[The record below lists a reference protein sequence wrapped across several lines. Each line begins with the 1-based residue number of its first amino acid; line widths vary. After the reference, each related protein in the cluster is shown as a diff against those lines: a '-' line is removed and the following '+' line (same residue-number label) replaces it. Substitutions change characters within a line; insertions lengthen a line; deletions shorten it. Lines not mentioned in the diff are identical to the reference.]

1 MTILTPGIYGP
12 KRGLVAYYSLDNRY
26 ISGSTAIDST
36 TNNNNGTI
44 SGATTGTTG
53 QVDGQACTFDGVDD
67 QITLPN
73 LGFSGN
79 TSVTVS
85 LWHRPSESAGSQ
97 NITFGFGERGTAGA
111 VFGLDAVNDGEVMLF
126 FWGNN
131 LTVSTSLYYGAWSHI
146 AGRYDASTGERS
158 IWFNGS
164 EAGSDTAPTPNFQDK
179 NYGIGS
185 MDSANWYNGDI
196 DEVRVYNRAL
206 SSSEISELFNEG

>member
-1 MTILTPGIYGP
+1 MTVLTPGIYGP
-12 KRGLVAYYSLDNRY
+12 KRGLIAYHSLDSRY
-26 ISGSTAIDST
+26 ISGSTSIDGT

-44 SGATTGTTG
+44 SGTTGGVSG
-53 QVDGQACTFDGVDD
+53 QVGGEARNFDGVDD

-79 TSVTVS
+79 TSVTVT

-97 NITFGFGERGTAGA
+97 NVTFGFGERGTNGA

-131 LTVSTSLYYGAWSHI
+131 LTASTSLYYGSWSHI

-158 IWFNGS
+158 IFFNGS
-164 EAGSDTAPTPNFQDK
+164 QAGSDTAPTPSFVDTA
-179 NYGIGS
+179 YGIGS
-185 MDSANWYNGDI
+185 MDGNNWYNGDI

-206 SSSEISELFNEG
+206 SAAEITELFNEA